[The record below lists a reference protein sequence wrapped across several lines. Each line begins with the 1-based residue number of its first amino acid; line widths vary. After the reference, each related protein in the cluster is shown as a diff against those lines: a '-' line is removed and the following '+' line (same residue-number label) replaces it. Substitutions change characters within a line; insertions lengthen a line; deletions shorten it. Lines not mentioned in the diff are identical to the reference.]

1 MCSEH
6 IWTLRNNWAI
16 STEGVTQALQN
27 GGSVLSSY
35 GITLS
40 DSIAMI
46 SSANESMQDPSRIG
60 NGLRS
65 LAINFAGIKTNAK
78 EGTLEMNK
86 SAKALKEIAGI
97 DIFTDKSKT
106 SVKDMMTLMDEIY
119 DKWDG
124 LTDVQQK
131 GLSEGLAGKT
141 QAAVFQSLMNGW
153 DRVIRSVC

>member
-1 MCSEH
+1 
-6 IWTLRNNWAI
+6 
-16 STEGVTQALQN
+16 
-27 GGSVLSSY
+27 
-35 GITLS
+35 
-40 DSIAMI
+40 MI

-65 LAINFAGIKTNAK
+65 LAVNFAGIKTNAK
-78 EGTLEMNK
+78 EGTVEMNK

-97 DIFTDKSKT
+97 DIFTDSSKT
-106 SVKDMMTLMDEIY
+106 SVKDMMTLMDEVY

-141 QAAVFQSLMNGW
+141 QAAVFQSLMQGW
-153 DRVIRSVC
+153 DRVRQFQQEYKDGFMVGSAEKENVAYLDSIAGKWNTLKEINLVSYVK